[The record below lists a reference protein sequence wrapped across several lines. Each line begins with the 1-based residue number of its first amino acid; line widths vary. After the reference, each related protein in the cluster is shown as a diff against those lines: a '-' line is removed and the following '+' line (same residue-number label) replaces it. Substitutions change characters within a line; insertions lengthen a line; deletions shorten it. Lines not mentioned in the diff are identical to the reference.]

1 MKSFKD
7 IISNDINSTF
17 FNVNE
22 FSEVHNIDGIDMTI
36 QIDNDLLKERQA
48 KFAEGTY
55 WGDVLFLV
63 KKSDFGE
70 PSAIGERIKFDG
82 DPMRVTDFQK
92 ESDIYIITLGA
103 NMS

>member
-1 MKSFKD
+1 MKSFKE
-7 IISNDINSTF
+7 IVSNDINSTF
-17 FNVNE
+17 FNENE
-22 FSEVHNIDGIDMTI
+22 FSEFHNIDGEDMLI

-55 WGDVLFLV
+55 LDEVLFIV

-70 PSAIGERIKFDG
+70 PYPIGKQIKYDGEFMRIN
-82 DPMRVTDFQK
+82 DFQK
-92 ESDIYIITLGA
+92 ESDVYIITLGA